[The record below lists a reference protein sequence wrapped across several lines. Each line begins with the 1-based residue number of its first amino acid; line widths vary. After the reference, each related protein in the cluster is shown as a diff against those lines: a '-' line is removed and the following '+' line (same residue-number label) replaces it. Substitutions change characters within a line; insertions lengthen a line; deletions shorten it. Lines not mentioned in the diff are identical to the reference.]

1 MNATAI
7 ATATRLKNNKSSEAV
22 SWNMT
27 QPFVRVAS
35 VRAFVEHDMYPVDYE
50 RLINS
55 EAFDIIKIGYDV
67 INPFIAVGGV
77 L

>member
-1 MNATAI
+1 
-7 ATATRLKNNKSSEAV
+7 
-22 SWNMT
+22 MT

-35 VRAFVEHDMYPVDYE
+35 VRAFVEHDMNPVDYE